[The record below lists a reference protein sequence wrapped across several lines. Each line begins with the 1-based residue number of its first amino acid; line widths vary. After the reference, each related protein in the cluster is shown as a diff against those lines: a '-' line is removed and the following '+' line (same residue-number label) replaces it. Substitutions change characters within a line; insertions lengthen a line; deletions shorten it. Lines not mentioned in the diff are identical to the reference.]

1 MCGMEGSTLV
11 GWWIIRWQC
20 VPDGVNSVGPWRL
33 SDHLN
38 LSRGDEERIIKKTTV
53 SYSLI
58 CIMTTYVHIFYN
70 SCYIR
75 TFYCTILCHS

>member
-11 GWWIIRWQC
+11 GWWVMRWQC

-38 LSRGDEERIIKKTTV
+38 LSRGEEEGIIKKTTV

-58 CIMTTYVHIFYN
+58 SIMTTYI
-70 SCYIR
+70 
-75 TFYCTILCHS
+75 CTYFLQ